1 MSDPQRALLKRKGL
15 RVTAPRLAVLELLSD
30 SGPLSHSEV
39 LDGLGTTRWDQA
51 TIYRNL
57 VRLTEVGI
65 TRVVSR
71 ADGMARYALI
81 DADDAHQ
88 HPHFLCEDC
97 GRVSCLPG
105 ELRPTT
111 PLAPKWAESVR
122 TASVQLRGACPDCLS
137 RQASS

>member
-1 MSDPQRALLKRKGL
+1 MSDPLRALLKRKGL
-15 RVTAPRLAVLELLSD
+15 RVTAPRLAVLRLLGEG
-30 SGPLSHSEV
+30 GPLSHSEV
-39 LDGLGTTRWDQA
+39 LDRLGPTGWDQA

-88 HPHFLCEDC
+88 HPHFLCEEC

-111 PLAPKWAESVR
+111 LAERWTESVR
-122 TASVQLRGACPDCLS
+122 TASVQLRGECPDCLGARGS
-137 RQASS
+137 A